1 MKPLYYA
8 IMKYMTTVEEASN
21 MDVIHALKKD
31 YGTFKMLRPDAVQE
45 ALMTAKA
52 NGLLDESRFE
62 LDDTD
67 QLQVYYKVNDYG
79 RQMINAFIKD

>member
-8 IMKYMTTVEEASN
+8 IMKYMTTVKEASN

-31 YGTFKMLRPDAVQE
+31 YGSFKMLRPDAVQE

-52 NGLLDESRFE
+52 NGLLDESRRFPYRV
-62 LDDTD
+62 TRFTTRRH
-67 QLQVYYKVNDYG
+67 V
-79 RQMINAFIKD
+79 

>member
-8 IMKYMTTVEEASN
+8 IMKYMTTVKEASN

-31 YGTFKMLRPDAVQE
+31 YGSFKMLRPDAVQE
-45 ALMTAKA
+45 AMMTAKA

-67 QLQVYYKVNDYG
+67 QLQVYYKVNEYG

>member
-21 MDVIHALKKD
+21 MDVIHALKGE
-31 YGTFKMLRPDAVQE
+31 YGSFKMLRPDAVQE

-62 LDDTD
+62 LDDAG
-67 QLQVYYKVNDYG
+67 QLHVYYKVNDYG
-79 RQMINAFIKD
+79 RQMINAFIRD

>member
-8 IMKYMTTVEEASN
+8 IMKYMTTVKEASN
-21 MDVIHALKKD
+21 MDVIHPLKKD
-31 YGTFKMLRPDAVQE
+31 YGSFKMLRPDAVQE
-45 ALMTAKA
+45 ALMTAKD
-52 NGLLDESRFE
+52 NGLHDESRFE

-67 QLQVYYKVNDYG
+67 QLQVYYKVNEYG

>member
-8 IMKYMTTVEEASN
+8 IMKYMTTVKDASN
-21 MDVIHALKKD
+21 MDVIPALKKD
-31 YGTFKMLRPDAVQE
+31 YGSFKMLRPDAVQE
-45 ALMTAKA
+45 AMMTAKA

-67 QLQVYYKVNDYG
+67 QLQVYYKVNEYG